1 MSIKNHMTVAAAAA
15 AATLGAAAQTD
26 AAEWEISIGGY
37 YNATTGFADST
48 SGTDFDGRTGPE
60 GEEIVF
66 RPSITLDNGLTFGA
80 DINLDD
86 ATGEEIDESFVFI
99 SGDFGRL
106 VFNGSDYPPGIDPNI
121 SLCGGGG
128 PKRGYFTPRFAGFQS
143 DVSFVKG
150 EDQFRASLAT
160 EIGGLLI
167 NPAISY
173 GYDLSGEEV
182 SAAGTACFDTNN
194 LFPTFWSFGFTHSN
208 LDGGGRVENQ
218 NFPSGIGLVGVGG
231 QPGAYVRTPTDIQFG
246 SFDVERTTTSFT
258 TRLDHPLIVGGFG
271 TSGSS
276 PALISI
282 NAIAGVKAGQTDQME
297 AVRTTL
303 NSPAFGANSGWNIDY
318 DTGFKGNFAGGF
330 TGISVNVVRPID
342 KTSTITFTAT
352 GTVGLYGYKFD
363 VRDSVNG
370 TGLGGALNYNNT
382 RDYSYSDTVVTGG
395 IGASV
400 GYQHN
405 NWTFTVN
412 GGVDWNNNPAIN
424 YQRPDSD
431 ANGALDPTFSLSG
444 NTDLHFGGG
453 VRLAF

>member
-37 YNATTGFADST
+37 YHATAGYADST
-48 SGTDFDGRTGPE
+48 SGTDFDGRTGLVD
-60 GEEIVF
+60 EEVVF
-66 RPSITLDNGLTFGA
+66 RHRLTADNGLTFST

-86 ATGEEIDESFVFI
+86 ATGQQIDESFIFI

-106 VFNGSDYPPGIDPNI
+106 VFNGSEYPPGVDPDI

-143 DVSFVKG
+143 DVSFVEG

-182 SAAGTACFDTNN
+182 SAAGTACFDTKN
-194 LFPTFWSFGFTHSN
+194 LFPTFWSFGFDHAN
-208 LDGGGRVENQ
+208 LDGGARVDNQ

-258 TRLDHPLIVGGFG
+258 TRLDHPLLVGGIG
-271 TSGSS
+271 TSSSS

-282 NAIAGVKAGQTDQME
+282 NAIAGLKGGQIDQTE
-297 AVRTTL
+297 TVRTTL
-303 NSPAFGANSGWNIDY
+303 NSPAFGANSLWSIDY
-318 DTGFKGNFAGGF
+318 DTGFNGNFAGGF
-330 TGISVNVVRPID
+330 GGISVNVERPIGEN
-342 KTSTITFTAT
+342 SSITFTAT

-363 VRDSVNG
+363 VRDSVRG
-370 TGLGGALNYNNT
+370 TGLGGALNYANT
-382 RDYSYSDTVVTGG
+382 RDYSFSDTVVTGG
-395 IGASV
+395 IGGSV
-400 GYQHN
+400 GYKHN

-424 YQRPDSD
+424 YQRPDSN
-431 ANGALDPTFSLSG
+431 AAGALDPTFSLTG
-444 NTDLHFGGG
+444 NTDVHIGGG
-453 VRLAF
+453 IRLTF